1 MDFKELASK
10 YKTPLYVYDFSYIKE
25 RYEALKNAFYARKS
39 LVCYAVK
46 ANSNL
51 SVLKFLADLGA
62 GFDCVSIGEIKR
74 ALLAGAKRYQIIFS
88 GVGKSDEEL
97 KEALENEILLINVE
111 SFAEL
116 LRLEE
121 IAKGLNLKARISIR
135 VNPGVDAKTHPY
147 ISTGLNENKFGVDAQ
162 TAKKM
167 YIHAK
172 ASEFLEPTGIHFHI
186 GSQLTSLS
194 PIIDAAKIVSEL
206 LRELRALEID
216 IKFFD
221 VGGGLGI
228 IYNDEK
234 EINLYDYAQ
243 GILGALKGQDV
254 TIVCEPGRFIVGN
267 AGYFVA
273 SVLYEK
279 FNGKKRFVITDGAM
293 NDLIRPSLYGAHHEI
308 FVYGKDENLSPCDVV
323 GPVCES
329 GDFLAKDIKLPECA
343 SGDVIVVKG
352 AGAYGFSMSSNYN
365 TRNRAAEVC
374 VLEGKDMLI
383 RRRESF
389 EDVVAPEIEFL
400 ESADARAK

>member
-10 YKTPLYVYDFSYIKE
+10 YKTPLYVYDFNYIKE

-62 GFDCVSIGEIKR
+62 GFDCVSIGEVKR

-206 LRELRALEID
+206 LRELRVLEID

-293 NDLIRPSLYGAHHEI
+293 NDLIRPSLYGAHHKI
-308 FVYGKDENLSPCDVV
+308 FAYGKDENLSPCDVV

-329 GDFLAKDIKLPECA
+329 GDFLAKDIELPECA
-343 SGDVIVVKG
+343 SGDLVVVKG

-374 VLEGKDMLI
+374 VLDGKDRLI
-383 RRRESF
+383 RRRECF
-389 EDVVAPEIEFL
+389 EDVVAPEIEFFG
-400 ESADARAK
+400 ER